1 MLKINKKHVNP
12 ESFIALV
19 LAVAPILQHYKG
31 IYENAGFTAIM
42 LAAVFIFYKLFYA
55 VKHVV
60 EAKSLTKLQ
69 KDRLLAVIPILL
81 FLGYTAIN
89 RGFSF
94 SRILYAG
101 FFGLVYI
108 AIAMDCVDL
117 KRVLQYAF
125 YICCAATLVLLIQYF
140 CYYVIR
146 FKLQLIPV
154 KLLHAESE
162 RWVERSTSTKIGGFY
177 RPSGFFLEP
186 SHVFLYFF
194 PTIAFLLFM
203 PKINLRRKVMA
214 MILSLGVVLST
225 SGMGI
230 AVVVGLWASY
240 ILLYSAKGNKEN
252 KPQFSNL
259 FTKRTLI
266 IIAVFLC
273 ALVVAYFAV
282 DTVRNAVNRIFV
294 NDSGS
299 TAIAGRVR
307 RAINHLKKM
316 PARNLIFGYSKD
328 VAVSE
333 FDFNVAG
340 FFATLFKQGIV
351 GVILSYW
358 FYLRGLRNMHSA
370 NFWYTLVII
379 FLSFFTAHTHGTF
392 YMLFFICFQMY
403 GYETEGELMRVLPEK
418 FTDSIKN
425 KMRSLWQKILTWF
438 ASKWEKIKIWFNS
451 KRGNIKK

>member
-1 MLKINKKHVNP
+1 MLKAKKKYINP
-12 ESFIALV
+12 EIVIAVV
-19 LAVAPILQHYKG
+19 LAIAPILQHYKG
-31 IYENAGFTAIM
+31 LYENAGFTAI
-42 LAAVFIFYKLFYA
+42 LIAAAFLFYKLFFA
-55 VKHVV
+55 VKQVV
-60 EAKSLTKLQ
+60 ETKTLTNLQ
-69 KDRLLAVIPILL
+69 KDRLLTVIPILL

-94 SRILYAG
+94 TRILYAG
-101 FFGLVYI
+101 FFGMVYI

-117 KRVLQYAF
+117 KRVLRYAF
-125 YICCAATLVLLIQYF
+125 YICLAATVVLLIQYF

-146 FKLQLIPV
+146 FKLQVIPV

-194 PTIAFLLFM
+194 PSIAFLLFT
-203 PKINLRRKVMA
+203 PKINIRRIISAAV
-214 MILSLGVVLST
+214 LSLGVVLST

-230 AVVVGLWASY
+230 AVVAGLWAIY
-240 ILLYSAKGNKEN
+240 ILLYSAKGNKKNE
-252 KPQFSNL
+252 PQFSNL

-273 ALVVAYFAV
+273 VLIVAYFTV
-282 DTVRNAVNRIFV
+282 DIVRNTVNRIFV

-307 RAINHLKKM
+307 RTLNHLKKM
-316 PARNLIFGYSKD
+316 SARDILIGYSKD
-328 VAVSE
+328 VEVSE

-340 FFATLFKQGIV
+340 FFATLFKQGII

-358 FYLRGLRNMHSA
+358 FYLRGLRNVNSA
-370 NFWYTLVII
+370 NFWYTLVIVA
-379 FLSFFTAHTHGTF
+379 LSFFTAHTHGTF
-392 YMLFFICFQMY
+392 YMLFFVCFQMY
-403 GYETEGELMRVLPEK
+403 GYATEGAQMRILPDDFAGK
-418 FTDSIKN
+418 CKNTRVSI
-425 KMRSLWQKILTWF
+425 WQKILLWF
-438 ASKWEKIKIWFNS
+438 KS
-451 KRGNIKK
+451 KRGNIEK

>member
-1 MLKINKKHVNP
+1 MLKVNKKYINP
-12 ESFIALV
+12 EIVIAVV
-19 LAVAPILQHYKG
+19 LAIAPILQHYKG
-31 IYENAGFTAIM
+31 LYENAGFTAIL
-42 LAAVFIFYKLFYA
+42 LAAAFLFYKLFYA
-55 VKHVV
+55 VKQVV
-60 EAKSLTKLQ
+60 ETKTLTNLQ
-69 KDRLLAVIPILL
+69 KDRLLTVIPILL

-94 SRILYAG
+94 TRILYAG

-117 KRVLQYAF
+117 KRVLRYAF
-125 YICCAATLVLLIQYF
+125 YICLAATVVLLIQYF

-146 FKLQLIPV
+146 FKLQVIPV

-194 PTIAFLLFM
+194 PSIAFLLFT
-203 PKINLRRKVMA
+203 PKTNIRKIISAAV
-214 MILSLGVVLST
+214 LSLGVVLST

-230 AVVVGLWASY
+230 AVVAGFWAIY
-240 ILLYSAKGNKEN
+240 ILLYSAKGNKKNE
-252 KPQFSNL
+252 PQFSNL

-273 ALVVAYFAV
+273 VLIVAYFTV
-282 DTVRNAVNRIFV
+282 DIVHNTVNRIFV

-307 RAINHLKKM
+307 RTINHLKKM
-316 PARNLIFGYSKD
+316 SARDILIGYSKD
-328 VAVSE
+328 VEVSE

-340 FFATLFKQGIV
+340 FFATLFKQGII

-358 FYLRGLRNMHSA
+358 FYLRGLRNVNSA
-370 NFWYTLVII
+370 NFWYTLVIVA
-379 FLSFFTAHTHGTF
+379 LSFFTAHTHGTF
-392 YMLFFICFQMY
+392 YMLFFVCFQMY
-403 GYETEGELMRVLPEK
+403 GYATEGAQMRILPDDFAGK
-418 FTDSIKN
+418 CKNTMVSI
-425 KMRSLWQKILTWF
+425 WQKILLWF
-438 ASKWEKIKIWFNS
+438 KS
-451 KRGNIKK
+451 KRGNIEK

>member
-1 MLKINKKHVNP
+1 MLKINKKHINP
-12 ESFIALV
+12 EAFIALV

-31 IYENAGFTAIM
+31 IYENAGFTAIL
-42 LAAVFIFYKLFYA
+42 LAAVFLFYKLFHGIKHA
-55 VKHVV
+55 VETKT
-60 EAKSLTKLQ
+60 LTNLQ

-89 RGFSF
+89 RGMSF
-94 SRILYAG
+94 SRVLYAG
-101 FFGLVYI
+101 FFGLTYI

-117 KRVLQYAF
+117 KRVLRYAF
-125 YICCAATLVLLIQYF
+125 FICCAATVVLLLQYF

-146 FKLQLIPV
+146 FKLQVIPV

-194 PTIAFLLFM
+194 PSIAFLLYM
-203 PKINLRRKVMA
+203 PKFNIRRIIGA
-214 MILSLGVVLST
+214 IILSLGVVLST

-230 AVVVGLWASY
+230 AVVAGLWAIY

-273 ALVVAYFAV
+273 ALVLAYFTV
-282 DTVRNAVNRIFV
+282 DIVRNTVNRIFI

-307 RAINHLKKM
+307 RTLNHLKKM
-316 PARNLIFGYSKD
+316 SARDILIGYSND

-333 FDFNVAG
+333 FEFNVAG
-340 FFATLFKQGIV
+340 FFATLFKQGII

-358 FYLRGLRNMHSA
+358 FYLRGLRNVNSA
-370 NFWYTLVII
+370 NFWYTLVIVA
-379 FLSFFTAHTHGTF
+379 LSFFTAHTHGTF
-392 YMLFFICFQMY
+392 YMLFFVCFQMY
-403 GYETEGELMRVLPEK
+403 GYATEGAQMRILPDDFAGK
-418 FTDSIKN
+418 CKNTMVSI
-425 KMRSLWQKILTWF
+425 WQKILLWF
-438 ASKWEKIKIWFNS
+438 KS
-451 KRGNIKK
+451 KRGNIEK

>member
-1 MLKINKKHVNP
+1 MRRVVVMLKINKKHINP
-12 ESFIALV
+12 EAFVALIVV
-19 LAVAPILQHYKG
+19 LAPLLQHYKG
-31 IYENAGFTAIM
+31 LYENAGFTAIL
-42 LAAVFIFYKLFYA
+42 LAAVFIFYKLFLA
-55 VKHVV
+55 VK
-60 EAKSLTKLQ
+60 AGAFTKTQ

-108 AIAMDCVDL
+108 AIALDCVDL
-117 KRVLQYAF
+117 KRVLRYAF
-125 YICCAATLVLLIQYF
+125 YVCCAATVVLLIQYV
-140 CYYVIR
+140 CYYLIR
-146 FKLQLIPV
+146 FKLQVIPV
-154 KLLHAESE
+154 SLLHEESE

-194 PTIAFLLFM
+194 PSIAFLLFM
-203 PKINLRRKVMA
+203 PKMNMRRIISA
-214 MILSLGVVLST
+214 MFLTLGVVLST

-230 AVVVGLWASY
+230 AVAAGLWAIY
-240 ILLYSAKGNKEN
+240 ILLYSAKGNREN

-266 IIAVFLC
+266 MIGIFLC
-273 ALVVAYFAV
+273 ALVVAYFTIDV
-282 DTVRNAVNRIFV
+282 VRNTVNRIFV

-307 RAINHLKKM
+307 RTLNHMKKM
-316 PARNLIFGYSKD
+316 SARDLIIGYSKD

-333 FDFNVAG
+333 FDFNTAG
-340 FFATLFKQGIV
+340 FFATLFKQGII

-358 FYLRGLRNMHSA
+358 FYLRGLRNLHSA
-370 NFWYTLVII
+370 NFWYTLVIVFI
-379 FLSFFTAHTHGTF
+379 SFFTAHTHGTF
-392 YMLFFICFQMY
+392 YMLLFVCFQMY
-403 GYETEGELMRVLPEK
+403 GYATEGAQMPLLPSE
-418 FTDSIKN
+418 FTGKVKD
-425 KMRSLWQKILTWF
+425 KMVNLWQKLLLWF
-438 ASKWEKIKIWFNS
+438 KS

>member
-1 MLKINKKHVNP
+1 MLKINKNHISP
-12 ESFIALV
+12 EAFVALIVV
-19 LAVAPILQHYKG
+19 LAPILQHYKG
-31 IYENAGFTAIM
+31 LYENAGFTAIL
-42 LAAVFIFYKLFYA
+42 LAAVFIFYKLFLI
-55 VKHVV
+55 VK
-60 EAKSLTKLQ
+60 ARAFTKTQ

-108 AIAMDCVDL
+108 AIALDCVDL
-117 KRVLQYAF
+117 KRVLRYAF
-125 YICCAATLVLLIQYF
+125 YVCCAATVVLLIQYF
-140 CYYVIR
+140 CYYVVR

-154 KLLHAESE
+154 SLLHEESE

-194 PTIAFLLFM
+194 PSIAFLLFM
-203 PKINLRRKVMA
+203 PKMSMRRIISA
-214 MILSLGVVLST
+214 MFLTLGVVLST

-230 AVVVGLWASY
+230 AVAAGLWAIY
-240 ILLYSAKGNKEN
+240 ILLYSAKGNREN

-259 FTKRTLI
+259 LTKRTLI
-266 IIAVFLC
+266 MIGVFLC
-273 ALVVAYFAV
+273 ALVVAYFTI
-282 DTVRNAVNRIFV
+282 DIVRNTVNRIFV

-307 RAINHLKKM
+307 RTLNHMKKM
-316 PARNLIFGYSKD
+316 SARDLIIGYSKD

-333 FDFNVAG
+333 FDFNTAG
-340 FFATLFKQGIV
+340 FFATLFKQGII

-358 FYLRGLRNMHSA
+358 FYLRGLRNLHSA
-370 NFWYTLVII
+370 NFWYTLVIVFI
-379 FLSFFTAHTHGTF
+379 SFFTAHTHGTF
-392 YMLFFICFQMY
+392 YMLFFACFQMY
-403 GYETEGELMRVLPEK
+403 GYATEGAQMPLLPSE
-418 FTDSIKN
+418 FTGKVKD
-425 KMRSLWQKILTWF
+425 KMVNLWQKILLWF
-438 ASKWEKIKIWFNS
+438 KS

>member
-1 MLKINKKHVNP
+1 MLKNNKKRINP

-42 LAAVFIFYKLFYA
+42 LAAVFLFYKLFFA
-55 VKHVV
+55 AKQVV
-60 EAKSLTKLQ
+60 ETKSLTKLQ
-69 KDRLLAVIPILL
+69 KDRLLAAVPILL

-125 YICCAATLVLLIQYF
+125 YICCAATVVLLIQYF

-146 FKLQLIPV
+146 FKLQVIPV

-203 PKINLRRKVMA
+203 PKINLRRQVMA
-214 MILSLGVVLST
+214 MILSMGVVLST

-230 AVVVGLWASY
+230 AVVVGLWGIY

-259 FTKRTLI
+259 LTKRTLI

-273 ALVVAYFAV
+273 ALIVAYFAV

-307 RAINHLKKM
+307 RAMNHLKKM
-316 PARNLIFGYSKD
+316 PAKNLIFGYSND
-328 VAVSE
+328 VEVSK
-333 FDFNVAG
+333 FDFNVSG
-340 FFATLFKQGIV
+340 FFGTLFKQGIV
-351 GVILSYW
+351 GIILSYW

-370 NFWYTLVII
+370 NFWYTLVIV
-379 FLSFFTAHTHGTF
+379 FVSFFAAHTHGTF
-392 YMLFFICFQMY
+392 YMLLFICFQMY
-403 GYETEGELMRVLPEK
+403 GYETEGEPMPVLTEK
-418 FTDSIKN
+418 FISNIKN
-425 KMRSLWQKILTWF
+425 KMRGLWQKILSWL
-438 ASKWEKIKIWFNS
+438 ASKWEKLKIWFNS

>member
-1 MLKINKKHVNP
+1 MDYPQKRREVVMLKINKKYINP
-12 ESFIALV
+12 EAFVALIVV
-19 LAVAPILQHYKG
+19 LAPILQHYKG
-31 IYENAGFTAIM
+31 LYENAGFTAIL
-42 LAAVFIFYKLFYA
+42 LAAVFIFYKLFLA
-55 VKHVV
+55 VK
-60 EAKSLTKLQ
+60 ARSFTKTQ

-108 AIAMDCVDL
+108 AIALDCVDL
-117 KRVLQYAF
+117 KRVLRYAF
-125 YICCAATLVLLIQYF
+125 YVCCAATVVLLIQYF
-140 CYYVIR
+140 CYYVVR

-154 KLLHAESE
+154 SLLHEESE
-162 RWVERSTSTKIGGFY
+162 RWVERSTSTKIVGFY

-194 PTIAFLLFM
+194 PSIAFLLFM
-203 PKINLRRKVMA
+203 PKMNMRRIISA
-214 MILSLGVVLST
+214 MFLTLGVVLST

-230 AVVVGLWASY
+230 AVAAGLWAIY
-240 ILLYSAKGNKEN
+240 ILLYSAKGNREN

-259 FTKRTLI
+259 LTKRTLI
-266 IIAVFLC
+266 MIGVFLC
-273 ALVVAYFAV
+273 ALVVAYFTI
-282 DTVRNAVNRIFV
+282 DIVRNTVNRIFV

-307 RAINHLKKM
+307 RTINHMKKM
-316 PARNLIFGYSKD
+316 SARDLIFGYSND

-333 FDFNVAG
+333 FEFNTAG
-340 FFATLFKQGIV
+340 FFATLFKQGII

-358 FYLRGLRNMHSA
+358 FYLRGLRNLHSA
-370 NFWYTLVII
+370 NFWYTLVIVFI
-379 FLSFFTAHTHGTF
+379 SFFTAHTHGTF
-392 YMLFFICFQMY
+392 YMLFFVCFQMH
-403 GYETEGELMRVLPEK
+403 GYVTEGSQMPLLPSE
-418 FTDSIKN
+418 FTGKIKG
-425 KMRSLWQKILTWF
+425 KMVNLWQKVLLWF
-438 ASKWEKIKIWFNS
+438 KS

>member
-1 MLKINKKHVNP
+1 MLKVNKKYINP
-12 ESFIALV
+12 EIVIAVV
-19 LAVAPILQHYKG
+19 LAIAPILQHYKG
-31 IYENAGFTAIM
+31 LYENAGFTAI
-42 LAAVFIFYKLFYA
+42 LIAAAFLFYKLFYA
-55 VKHVV
+55 VKQVV
-60 EAKSLTKLQ
+60 EIKPLTNLQ
-69 KDRLLAVIPILL
+69 KDRLLTVIPILL

-94 SRILYAG
+94 TRILYAG

-117 KRVLQYAF
+117 KRVLRYAF
-125 YICCAATLVLLIQYF
+125 YICLAATVVLLIQYF

-146 FKLQLIPV
+146 FKLQVIPV

-194 PTIAFLLFM
+194 PSIAFLLFT
-203 PKINLRRKVMA
+203 PKTNIRKIISAAV
-214 MILSLGVVLST
+214 LSLGVVLST

-230 AVVVGLWASY
+230 AVVAGFWAIY
-240 ILLYSAKGNKEN
+240 ILLYSAKGNKKNE
-252 KPQFSNL
+252 PQFSNL

-273 ALVVAYFAV
+273 VLIVAYFTV
-282 DTVRNAVNRIFV
+282 DIVRNTVNRIFV

-307 RAINHLKKM
+307 RTINHLKKM
-316 PARNLIFGYSKD
+316 SARDILIGYSKD
-328 VAVSE
+328 VEVSE

-340 FFATLFKQGIV
+340 FFATLFKQAII

-358 FYLRGLRNMHSA
+358 FYLRGLRNVNSA
-370 NFWYTLVII
+370 NFWYTLVIVA
-379 FLSFFTAHTHGTF
+379 LSFFTAHTHGTF
-392 YMLFFICFQMY
+392 YMLFFVCFQMH
-403 GYETEGELMRVLPEK
+403 GYATEGTQMRILPDDFAGK
-418 FTDSIKN
+418 CKNTMVSI
-425 KMRSLWQKILTWF
+425 WQKILLWF
-438 ASKWEKIKIWFNS
+438 KS